1 MEEALGPDNTHTVK
15 ALPPTSWHL
24 TTVFLWFARLVAV
37 HTERAVR
44 VGTRRV
50 QCVACMG
57 AQCVRHASTPRQAGH
72 VTRLWHTCVPRGQA
86 PMQLHSLRSLSCLAF
101 FHNKKRTTALVYLE
115 QVCFT
120 SSSPPSTELGARPGM
135 DIRHQETPVAPIS
148 RQYV

>member
-50 QCVACMG
+50 QCVACAVCAARVYTATG
-57 AQCVRHASTPRQAGH
+57 RD
-72 VTRLWHTCVPRGQA
+72 VTRLWYTCVPRGQA